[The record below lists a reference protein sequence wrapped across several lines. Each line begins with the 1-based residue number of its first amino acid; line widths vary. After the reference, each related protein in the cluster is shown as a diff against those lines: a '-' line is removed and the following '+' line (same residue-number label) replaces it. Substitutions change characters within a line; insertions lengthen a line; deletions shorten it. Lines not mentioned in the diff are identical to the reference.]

1 MIGFF
6 EHQYVNYKKQHLKNL
21 TALAYVDGELHPAE
35 RSLLYTVGEK
45 YGLKGWQIAK
55 IIENQA
61 PLQLDMPEDLNQ
73 RLDQIYDLVRMM
85 LADNVMEK
93 SEMALCE
100 HVSVNFGF
108 KKELIKTILLL
119 IGKGKLSLPEW
130 DLFKKQAVANYQDN
144 AA

>member
-21 TALAYVDGELHPAE
+21 VALAYVDGELHPSE
-35 RSLLYTVGEK
+35 RSLLYTIGEK

-61 PLQLDMPEDLNQ
+61 PMELDMPENPND

-85 LADNVMEK
+85 LADNVLAK
-93 SEMALCE
+93 SEMALCQ
-100 HVSVNFGF
+100 HVTVSFGF
-108 KKELIKTILLL
+108 KKELVKTILLL
-119 IGKGKLSLPEW
+119 IGRGKLSLPEW
-130 DLFKKQAVANYQDN
+130 DLFKKQAIANYQAN

>member
-1 MIGFF
+1 MIVFF
-6 EHQYVNYKKQHLKNL
+6 EHQYVNYKNQHLKNL

-55 IIENQA
+55 IIESQA
-61 PLQLDMPEDLNQ
+61 PLQLDMPKDLNK

-130 DLFKKQAVANYQDN
+130 DLFKKQAVANYQAN

>member
-1 MIGFF
+1 MKGFF
-6 EHQYVNYKKQHLKNL
+6 EHEYLTYKKKHLKNL
-21 TALAYVDGELHPAE
+21 VALAYIDGELHPNE

-45 YGLKGWQIAK
+45 YGLKGWQIAR
-55 IIENQA
+55 IIENPA
-61 PLQLDMPEDLNQ
+61 SLTLDMPDDPGQ

-85 LADNVMEK
+85 LADNVLEK

-100 HVSVNFGF
+100 HVTINYGF
-108 KKELIKTILLL
+108 KRELIKTILLL

-130 DLFKKQAVANYQDN
+130 SLFKKQAVANYIAD